1 MGKMA
6 DTPVKIDLNE
16 FKLHLYL
23 NPETGLTLHFDTPS
37 RKFYLAVIALVI
49 HAMKHKNT
57 ITSIPLH
64 HHMDELV
71 LFNKTIGKEA
81 GSSKKELLLNRIY
94 RKWKDAL
101 PDLENAPLFK
111 IIGRKKRYDDFM
123 DKVYV
128 FSEAEKDGWANLFEY
143 MGSHENVRLKFSLD
157 KLSLGLEDAAV
168 VYGDSSEPSEDAWQR
183 FIADLKQRLDLS
195 SGTDGA
201 KVKNSEPE
209 SRPMDKGS
217 KQSAPGRRKQM
228 IPWVII
234 GFIVIIAGFL
244 FWQYNKPVSSVEK
257 ASVDKMAFPLPE
269 KPSIAV
275 LPFDNMS
282 GDPSQEF
289 FSDGITESIIA
300 TLSKIEHL
308 FVIAR
313 TSSFTYKNKPVKV
326 QKIAEDLGVRYVLE
340 GSVQK
345 TEDRVRVTA
354 QLIDAVAGH
363 HLWSERYDRDLKDI
377 LDFELQDEIVMKIG
391 VALQL
396 EIERGEEYRFLE
408 TEFTDFNVYLK
419 FLEAASEAVKFT
431 KEANNRF
438 GKLAREIVDMAP
450 ESEVGYRM
458 LGWYHWHLAYRGL
471 FRENI
476 EKAFAYTQ
484 KALSINEDSALTY
497 GLLCVLYSTTRQHE
511 KAIAAGKRA
520 IEMQPNGSRIY
531 GFLGNALCFAE
542 QYDQGI
548 FYTKKGIRLDPAPHA
563 NYFQTLAL
571 CYFGDGQYE
580 QALIEIKKAVKLMP
594 ERSSN
599 HKMMAIVYVLLDQQE
614 KSQASAKKALA
625 LDQKKSISRTKKTW
639 PFKTKNNL
647 PKVIDAMRKAG
658 FPE

>member
-1 MGKMA
+1 MVSKMT

-16 FKLHLYL
+16 FKLHLSL

-49 HAMKHKNT
+49 IAMKHKNN

-111 IIGRKKRYDDFM
+111 IIGRKKRYDDSM

-143 MGSHENVRLKFSLD
+143 MGSHENVRLIFSLN
-157 KLSLGLEDAAV
+157 KLSLGLDDAAI
-168 VYGDSSEPSEDAWQR
+168 VYGDSSEPSEDAWRR
-183 FIADLKQRLDLS
+183 FIADSKQCPDQS
-195 SGTDGA
+195 SGTDET
-201 KVKNSEPE
+201 KFKNSEPE
-209 SRPMDKGS
+209 SRPMDEVS
-217 KQSAPGRRKQM
+217 KQSAPGRRKRT
-228 IPWVII
+228 IPWLII
-234 GFIVIIAGFL
+234 GLIVIITGFF
-244 FWQYNKPVSSVEK
+244 FWQYHKPAASVEK

-282 GDPSQEF
+282 GDSSQEF

-354 QLIDAVAGH
+354 QLIDAVEGQ
-363 HLWSERYDRDLKDI
+363 HLWSERYDRDLRDI
-377 LDFELQDEIVMKIG
+377 LELQDEIVMQIV

-408 TEFTDFNVYLK
+408 NEFTDFNVYLK
-419 FLEAASEAVKFT
+419 FLEAASEAVKFS

-458 LGWYHWHLAYRGL
+458 LGWHHWHLAKRGL

-476 EKAFAYTQ
+476 EIAFAYTQ
-484 KALSINEDSALTY
+484 KALSLNEDAALTY
-497 GLLCVLYSTTRQHE
+497 GLLCVLYSTIGKHE

-520 IEMQPNGSRIY
+520 IELQPNGSRIY
-531 GFLGNALCFAE
+531 GFLGYALCCDE

-548 FYTKKGIRLDPAPHA
+548 SYTKKGIRFDPVPHA

-571 CYFGDGQYE
+571 CYLAGGQNK
-580 QALIEIKKAVKLMP
+580 QALIEITKAVELMP
-594 ERSSN
+594 ERSGN
-599 HKMMAIVYVLLDQQE
+599 HEMMAVVYVLLDQQE
-614 KSQASAKKALA
+614 KAQAAAQKALA
-625 LDQKKSISRTKKTW
+625 LDPQRSILRTKKTW
-639 PFKTKNNL
+639 PFKTENNL
-647 PKVIDAMRKAG
+647 PKYINAMRKAG

>member
-1 MGKMA
+1 MTDK
-6 DTPVKIDLNE
+6 PVKIDLNE
-16 FKLHLYL
+16 FKLHLSL
-23 NPETGLTLHFDTPS
+23 NPGTGLTLHFDTPS

-49 HAMKHKNT
+49 IAMKHKNN

-94 RKWKDAL
+94 RKWKDGL

-111 IIGRKKRYDDFM
+111 IIGRKKRYDDSM

-128 FSEAEKDGWANLFEY
+128 FSEAEKDSWANLFEY
-143 MGSHENVRLKFSLD
+143 MGSHENVRLKFSLN
-157 KLSLGLEDAAV
+157 KLSLDLEDAAI

-183 FIADLKQRLDLS
+183 FIADLKQRLDQS
-195 SGTDGA
+195 SGADEA

-209 SRPMDKGS
+209 SRPMDEGS
-217 KQSAPGRRKQM
+217 KQSPLSRWKRM

-234 GFIVIIAGFL
+234 GLIVILTGFL
-244 FWQYNKPVSSVEK
+244 FWQYHKPAASVEK

-354 QLIDAVAGH
+354 QLIDAIEGQ

-377 LDFELQDEIVMKIG
+377 LELQDEIVMQIV

-396 EIERGEEYRFLE
+396 KIERGEEFRFLE
-408 TEFTDFNVYLK
+408 NEFTDFNVYLK
-419 FLEAASEAVKFT
+419 YLEAGSEHIKFT
-431 KEANNRF
+431 KEGIDRF
-438 GKLAREIVDMAP
+438 GKLAQKIVEMAP
-450 ESEVGYRM
+450 GSAVGYRQ
-458 LGWYHWHLAYRGL
+458 LGWYHWHLAWRGL
-471 FRENI
+471 FLENI

-484 KALSINEDSALTY
+484 KALSINEESALTY

-520 IEMQPNGSRIY
+520 IELQPNGSRIY

-548 FYTKKGIRLDPAPHA
+548 FYTKKGIRLDPVPHA
-563 NYFQTLAL
+563 NYFQTLAV

-594 ERSSN
+594 ENSGN
-599 HKMMAIVYVLLDQQE
+599 HEMMAIVYALLDQQE
-614 KSQASAKKALA
+614 KAQASAIKALE
-625 LDQKKSISRTKKTW
+625 LDPKKYISRTKKTW
-639 PFKTKNNL
+639 PFKTRNNL